1 MTRTLLLLCLAAPAL
16 SAQTSNSAHTTGTPT
31 RQVLWAA
38 GGLSLMTLP
47 YGLGGNASLRV
58 RRGKRSV
65 RLGLNGASN
74 LKSTL
79 TSRAVSISVGTHRQ
93 TGALHLDAFAGPAFV
108 WGDDGLN
115 PEGFAVGDEPYRTVG
130 LIADVSMLLG
140 LGTRVRLGVGAW
152 ANVNSRQ
159 STVGA
164 GPRLQLRLY

>member
-1 MTRTLLLLCLAAPAL
+1 MTRSLLLLCLAAPTLA
-16 SAQTSNSAHTTGTPT
+16 AQTSNVARSTSTPA
-31 RQVLWAA
+31 QPAVWAT

-47 YGLGGNASLRV
+47 YGLGGNASLSI
-58 RRGKRSV
+58 RRGNRFV

-79 TSRAVSISVGTHRQ
+79 TSQAVSVSLGIHRQ
-93 TGALHLDAFAGPAFV
+93 TGSWHLDASAGPAMV
-108 WGDDGLN
+108 WGDDGIN
-115 PEGFAVGDEPYRTVG
+115 AEGFAVGDEPYRTVG
-130 LIADVSMLLG
+130 LITDVSVLLG

-152 ANVNSRQ
+152 ANVNGQQ